1 MNERLAA
8 IRTRRALL
16 EERSAHQRDDIA
28 RLVQAAMPPVTLV
41 EWGMRALRLI
51 RSKPVLVAGALAAT
65 AMLRPG
71 RAARWSIRAWAAWQ
85 AWQRI
90 RGASDGKS

>member
-8 IRTRRALL
+8 VRTRRALL
-16 EERSAHQRDDIA
+16 QERAAHQRDDIA
-28 RLVQAAMPPVTLV
+28 RLVQAAMPPVTAA
-41 EWGMRALRLI
+41 EWGLRALRLI
-51 RSKPVLVAGALAAT
+51 RSKPVLVAGALAA
-65 AMLRPG
+65 AAILRPG

-90 RGASDGKS
+90 RGGPEGKS

>member
-8 IRTRRALL
+8 IQARRALL
-16 EERSAHQRDDIA
+16 LERAAHQRNDIA
-28 RLVQAAMPPVTLV
+28 RLVHAAMPPVTIA
-41 EWGMRALRLI
+41 EWGLRALRLV
-51 RSKPVLVAGALAAT
+51 RSKPMLVAGALAA
-65 AMLRPG
+65 AAVLRPG

-90 RGASDGKS
+90 RGRPDPKS

>member
-8 IRTRRALL
+8 VQARRALL
-16 EERSAHQRDDIA
+16 LERAAHQREDIA
-28 RLVQAAMPPVTLV
+28 RLVAAAMPPVTV
-41 EWGMRALRLI
+41 AEWGLRALRLI
-51 RSKPVLVAGALAAT
+51 RSKPMLVAGALAA
-65 AMLRPG
+65 AAVLRPG

-90 RGASDGKS
+90 RGRTDAKS